1 MPTYDFRD
9 TNTSEEFSKL
19 MSIAAKEEYLAAN
32 PHIQQIHVGTGFLGI
47 GDPVRLGLKKP
58 DASFRDVL
66 KNVKA
71 NNRSIKTKNTINDF

>member
-9 TNTSEEFSKL
+9 TNTQEEFSKL

-32 PHIQQIHVGTGFLGI
+32 PHIQQLMTGFLGI

-58 DASFRDVL
+58 DANFRDVL
-66 KNVKA
+66 KKA
-71 NNRSIKTKNTINDF
+71 KENHPGSRTIKNTINDF

>member
-9 TNTSEEFSKL
+9 TNTQEEFTKL

-32 PHIQQIHVGTGFLGI
+32 PHIQQLMTGFLGI

-71 NNRSIKTKNTINDF
+71 NNRSITTKNTINDF

>member
-1 MPTYDFRD
+1 MPTYDFRNN
-9 TNTSEEFSKL
+9 NTQEEFSKL

-32 PHIQQIHVGTGFLGI
+32 PHIQQIITGFLGI

-66 KNVKA
+66 KEVKGTHKGS
-71 NNRSIKTKNTINDF
+71 RTIKNTINDF